1 MAAPLREFTHG
12 TFDADAALAQISDEE
27 FNQTFVASMRLLGT
41 LFVASPKTQDFKRA
55 LEAVRSLDLGQDW
68 PFGGEGDLARA
79 AELFRQGAAEED
91 DEELLRSYQRLFRGP
106 NSLPAPPW
114 GSVYMDRDQVMYG
127 WTWNELKAWM
137 RSNGVEG
144 TYEENDPEDHI
155 GRLMLMAATVPRSG
169 PRASA
174 SCWPTTCCAGA
185 TTSWPTSASAPPPPP
200 IWESPR
206 CRARRCWTFRRSWAS
221 SPPRASSSASAR

>member
-12 TFDADAALAQISDEE
+12 TFDADAALAQISDEG
-27 FNQTFVASMRLLGT
+27 FNQAFIASMRLLGT

-55 LEAVRSLDLGQDW
+55 LEAVRSLDLEEDW
-68 PFGGEGDLARA
+68 PFGSSEGLTHA
-79 AELFRQGAAEED
+79 AELFTQGAGDGED
-91 DEELLRSYQRLFRGP
+91 ELLRSYQRLFRGP

-137 RSNGVEG
+137 RENGVEG

-155 GRLMLMAATVPRSG
+155 GRLMLMAAAVAEERPECLSELLTDHLL
-169 PRASA
+169 
-174 SCWPTTCCAGA
+174 CWSDHFLAYFGERVSFPTYLGIAALCRTTLLDVQEILGIEPA
-185 TTSWPTSASAPPPPP
+185 T
-200 IWESPR
+200 R
-206 CRARRCWTFRRSWAS
+206 KFFR
-221 SPPRASSSASAR
+221 

>member
-27 FNQTFVASMRLLGT
+27 FNQAFVASMRLLGT

-68 PFGGEGDLARA
+68 PFGGEDDLARA

-155 GRLMLMAATVPRSG
+155 GRLMLMAAAVAEERPACLCELLADHLLCWSDHFLAYFG
-169 PRASA
+169 ERAA
-174 SCWPTTCCAGA
+174 SPTYLGIAALSRTTLLDVQEILGIEPA
-185 TTSWPTSASAPPPPP
+185 T
-200 IWESPR
+200 R
-206 CRARRCWTFRRSWAS
+206 KFFR
-221 SPPRASSSASAR
+221 